1 VALHVLPQLMPD
13 GLLVT
18 VPVPVPDN
26 VTVSVAAVRLNAAPT
41 DVLPLTVTVHEPVP
55 LHAPDHPANAEFVP
69 AVGVRVIWVPGLNPA
84 IQVVPQLIPAGALET
99 VPRPF
104 PDKLTV
110 SESGVTLKAAPKE
123 ELPVSVMVQ
132 ELCPLQAPDHPA
144 KVELL
149 AALAVSVTWVPE
161 GKVALHVDP
170 QLMPAGVLVIVPV
183 PLPES
188 WTLNR
193 NEVG

>member
-1 VALHVLPQLMPD
+1 VALHVLPQLMPE
-13 GLLVT
+13 GLLVI

-41 DVLPLTVTVHEPVP
+41 DVLPLTVTVHAAVP
-55 LHAPDHPANAEFVP
+55 LHAPDHPAKAEFVP

-84 IQVVPQLIPAGALET
+84 VQVVPQLIPAGALET
-99 VPRPF
+99 LPRPF
-104 PDKLTV
+104 PDKVTA
-110 SESGVTLKAAPKE
+110 SESGGMTLKAAPKE
-123 ELPVSVMVQ
+123 ELPVSVIVQ
-132 ELCPLQAPDHPA
+132 EFCPLQAPDHPA

-161 GKVALHVDP
+161 GNDALHVDP
-170 QLMPAGVLVIVPV
+170 QLMPAGMLVIVPV

-188 WTLNR
+188 
-193 NEVG
+193 